1 MEMVQISHRILV
13 GYASKD
19 GATKEA
25 SGIIAEVLKKKYN
38 VTVDL
43 IDLKK
48 TSPKLEEYDKLVVG
62 AGVRAG
68 KVYSDALKFLKQN
81 FESKKVAFFVCCGGA
96 GDPKKYEEA
105 YKNYV
110 TDVLANYPNLK
121 PISTEAF
128 GGRMKILGKTV
139 FDTFD
144 SKKIKNWAEKID
156 F

>member
-1 MEMVQISHRILV
+1 MVHVSTKILV
-13 GYASKD
+13 GYTSKG
-19 GATKEA
+19 GATKDA
-25 SGIIAEVLKKKYN
+25 SEIIAEVLKNKYN
-38 VTVDL
+38 VAVDL

-48 TSPKLEEYDKLVVG
+48 KTPKLEDYDKIVVG

-68 KVYSDALKFLKQN
+68 KVYSESLKFLKQN
-81 FESKKVAFFVCCGGA
+81 FEAKKVAFFVCCGGA
-96 GDPKKYEEA
+96 GDPQKYEEA
-105 YKNYV
+105 CKKYV
-110 TDVLANYPNLK
+110 TDVLANFADLK

-144 SKKIKNWAEKID
+144 SKKIQRWAEKIE

>member
-1 MEMVQISHRILV
+1 MSHRILLA
-13 GYASKD
+13 YASKG

-25 SGIIAEVLKKKYN
+25 SEIIAEVLKNKYN

-48 TSPKLEEYDKLVVG
+48 TTPKLEGYDKIVVG

-68 KVYSDALKFLKQN
+68 KVYGDALKFLKQN

-96 GDPKKYEEA
+96 GDPQKYEEA
-105 YKNYV
+105 CKNYV
-110 TDVLANYPNLK
+110 TDVLANYPDLK
-121 PISTEAF
+121 PVSTEAF

-144 SKKIKNWAEKID
+144 SKKIQRWAEKIE

>member
-1 MEMVQISHRILV
+1 MSTRILI
-13 GYASKD
+13 GYASKG

-25 SGIIAEVLKKKYN
+25 SEIIAEVLKNKYN

-48 TSPKLEEYDKLVVG
+48 TTPKLEGYDKIVVG

-68 KVYSDALKFLKQN
+68 KVYGDALKFLKQN

-96 GDPKKYEEA
+96 GDPQKYEEA
-105 YKNYV
+105 CKNYV
-110 TDVLANYPNLK
+110 TDVLANYPDLK
-121 PISTEAF
+121 PVSTQAF

-144 SKKIKNWAEKID
+144 SKKIQSWAEKIE

>member
-1 MEMVQISHRILV
+1 MSHRILV
-13 GYASKD
+13 AYASKG

-25 SGIIAEVLKKKYN
+25 SEIIAEVLKNKYN

-48 TSPKLEEYDKLVVG
+48 TTPKLEGYDKIVVG

-68 KVYSDALKFLKQN
+68 KVYGDALKFLKQN

-96 GDPKKYEEA
+96 GDPQKYEEA
-105 YKNYV
+105 CKNYV
-110 TDVLANYPNLK
+110 TDVFANYPDLK
-121 PISTEAF
+121 PVSTQAF

-144 SKKIKNWAEKID
+144 SKKIQSWAEKIE

>member
-1 MEMVQISHRILV
+1 MSTRILV
-13 GYASKD
+13 GYASKG

-25 SGIIAEVLKKKYN
+25 SEIIAEVLKNKYN

-48 TSPKLEEYDKLVVG
+48 TTPKLEGYDKIVVG

-68 KVYSDALKFLKQN
+68 KVYGDALKFLKQN

-96 GDPKKYEEA
+96 GDPQKYEEA
-105 YKNYV
+105 CKNYV
-110 TDVLANYPNLK
+110 TDVLANYPDLK
-121 PISTEAF
+121 PVSTEAF

-144 SKKIKNWAEKID
+144 SKKIQSWAEKIE

>member
-1 MEMVQISHRILV
+1 MSHRILV
-13 GYASKD
+13 AYASKG

-25 SGIIAEVLKKKYN
+25 SEIIAEVLKNKYN

-48 TSPKLEEYDKLVVG
+48 TTPKLEGYDKIVVG

-68 KVYSDALKFLKQN
+68 KVYGDALKFLKQN

-96 GDPKKYEEA
+96 GDPQKYEEA
-105 YKNYV
+105 CKNYV
-110 TDVLANYPNLK
+110 TDVLANYPDLK
-121 PISTEAF
+121 PVSTQAF

-144 SKKIKNWAEKID
+144 SKKIQSWAEKIE

>member
-1 MEMVQISHRILV
+1 MSTRILI
-13 GYASKD
+13 GYASKG

-25 SGIIAEVLKKKYN
+25 SEIIAEVLKNKYN

-48 TSPKLEEYDKLVVG
+48 TTPKLEGYDKIVVG

-68 KVYSDALKFLKQN
+68 KVYGDALKFLKQN

-96 GDPKKYEEA
+96 GDPQKYEEA
-105 YKNYV
+105 CKNYV
-110 TDVLANYPNLK
+110 TDVLANYPDLK
-121 PISTEAF
+121 PVSTEAF

-144 SKKIKNWAEKID
+144 SKKIQSWAEKIE

>member
-1 MEMVQISHRILV
+1 MSNKILV
-13 GYASKD
+13 AYASKA

-25 SGIIAEVLKKKYN
+25 SEIIAEVLKSKYN
-38 VTVDL
+38 ITVDL

-48 TSPKLEEYDKLVVG
+48 TTPKPDEYDKIVVG

-68 KVYSDALKFLKQN
+68 KVYSDALKFLKKN

-96 GDPKKYEEA
+96 GDPQKYGEACKKY
-105 YKNYV
+105 V
-110 TDVLANYPNLK
+110 TEVLADYPGLK
-121 PISTEAF
+121 PINTVAF

-144 SKKIKNWAEKID
+144 SEKIKNWAEKID

>member
-1 MEMVQISHRILV
+1 MSTRILV
-13 GYASKD
+13 GYASKG

-25 SGIIAEVLKKKYN
+25 SEIIAEVLKNKYN

-48 TSPKLEEYDKLVVG
+48 TTPKLEGYDKIVVG

-68 KVYSDALKFLKQN
+68 KVYGDALKFLKQN

-96 GDPKKYEEA
+96 GDPQKYEEA
-105 YKNYV
+105 CKNYV
-110 TDVLANYPNLK
+110 TDVLANYPDLK
-121 PISTEAF
+121 PVSTQAF

-144 SKKIKNWAEKID
+144 SKKIQSWAEKIE

>member
-1 MEMVQISHRILV
+1 MVQMSHRILV
-13 GYASKD
+13 AYASKG

-25 SGIIAEVLKKKYN
+25 SEIIAEVLKNKYN

-48 TSPKLEEYDKLVVG
+48 TTPKLEGYDKIVVG

-68 KVYSDALKFLKQN
+68 KVYGDALKFLKQN

-96 GDPKKYEEA
+96 GDPQKYEEA
-105 YKNYV
+105 CKNYV
-110 TDVLANYPNLK
+110 TDVLANYPDLK
-121 PISTEAF
+121 PVSTEAF

-144 SKKIKNWAEKID
+144 SKKIQSWAEKIE